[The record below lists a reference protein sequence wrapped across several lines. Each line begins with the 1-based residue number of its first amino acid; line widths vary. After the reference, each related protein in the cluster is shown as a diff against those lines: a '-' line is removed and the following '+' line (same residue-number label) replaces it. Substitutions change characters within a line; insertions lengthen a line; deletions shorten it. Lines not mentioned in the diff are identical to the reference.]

1 MANKLTAEERNQ
13 VAFKY
18 ERCNSVIEVQRW
30 WRKTHGNHT
39 NLNYRTIRNCHE
51 RLLHTG
57 SSANRKRQPK
67 TNKSKRAEN
76 IDTIREIL
84 NESPEKSVRQLK
96 RECELDVSEST
107 IFKIVKKELKFRPW
121 KPHYVQKLEYDD
133 NARRLMYANHMD
145 TWLNEEPALLENI
158 LWSDEAV
165 FCVGGFVNRKNCHY
179 WSDVNPHM
187 TVERTQHRPKVTVW
201 CGFTASRI
209 VGPFFI
215 RDTMDAARY
224 LAMLEED
231 VWPVL
236 SRWRNVDRLVFMQDG
251 APAHY
256 SRVVRNWLDRHFHQR
271 WLGRAGP
278 NEWPARSP
286 DLTPCDFFLWGYVKE
301 EVYKRQAQNIDEL
314 EAYIREVI
322 ENIPREYIKASCL
335 SVRERLE
342 KLRRNGGG
350 HIEY

>member
-1 MANKLTAEERNQ
+1 
-13 VAFKY
+13 
-18 ERCNSVIEVQRW
+18 
-30 WRKTHGNHT
+30 
-39 NLNYRTIRNCHE
+39 
-51 RLLHTG
+51 
-57 SSANRKRQPK
+57 
-67 TNKSKRAEN
+67 
-76 IDTIREIL
+76 
-84 NESPEKSVRQLK
+84 
-96 RECELDVSEST
+96 
-107 IFKIVKKELKFRPW
+107 
-121 KPHYVQKLEYDD
+121 
-133 NARRLMYANHMD
+133 MYANHMD